1 MTLDHNA
8 IRKAYPNVIT
18 IDDSRGAFDKDGN
31 KIDLVQSAID
41 SARTTLNAEYAAVK
55 YKDDRKAAYPEIG
68 DQLDNIYK
76 AIDADSDLKTKF
88 AAFHAAIKTVKDAHP
103 KP

>member
-1 MTLDHNA
+1 MTLDHDA
-8 IRKAYPNVIT
+8 IRKAYSNVVL
-18 IDDSRGAFDKDGN
+18 IDDAKGAFDKDG
-31 KIDLVQSAID
+31 KAVSLVQSAID

-55 YKDDRKAAYPEIG
+55 YRDDRRDAYPEIG

-88 AAFHAAIKTVKDAHP
+88 AAFHAAIKAVKDAHP